1 MLEKVRFYPVSMGGG
16 HYCKKVPHLFKKT
29 SFFNVKKVNVR
40 KMRFQ
45 PVSRGEHYFTNIHNP
60 PPYIY
65 NSILP
70 PEILTLFP
78 YRGVKIACIDGGGWH
93 YRKKSS
99 SFFYK
104 NILLMIEKL
113 RFQPVSMGGGATI
126 LQIYITP
133 PPYIYIM
140 AYYPLYFLTLFPY
153 RGVII
158 TYFYKYT

>member
-1 MLEKVRFYPVSMGGG
+1 MLK
-16 HYCKKVPHLFKKT
+16 
-29 SFFNVKKVNVR
+29 

-45 PVSRGEHYFTNIHNP
+45 PVSMGEHYFTNIHNP

-65 NSILP
+65 NGILP

-78 YRGVKIACIDGGGWH
+78 YRGVKIACIDGGGGH

-133 PPYIYIM
+133 PPYIYNGIL
-140 AYYPLYFLTLFPY
+140 PPEILTLFPY
-153 RGVII
+153 RGVKI
-158 TYFYKYT
+158 TYFTYIHNPLPLYIMAYYPLTF